1 MPQIICYLRG
11 LSMPVYGPQLSLGV
25 GHVIGL
31 EQYVIAHGNH
41 TEQTRC
47 PESAFVS
54 PVPLKSYLLWI
65 MCVGILGVGASDT
78 YSSFLR
84 RVSVHGED
92 RCRCWEQHMFL
103 TASPTL

>member
-1 MPQIICYLRG
+1 MPQIICYLPG

-31 EQYVIAHGNH
+31 AQYVMAQGHH
-41 TEQTRC
+41 MEQTRC

-65 MCVGILGVGASDT
+65 MCVGILGGLTHILASSDVCPYMEKTGVGAGN
-78 YSSFLR
+78 R
-84 RVSVHGED
+84 AWV
-92 RCRCWEQHMFL
+92 CRGNNTC
-103 TASPTL
+103 S

>member
-1 MPQIICYLRG
+1 MPQIICYLPG

-31 EQYVIAHGNH
+31 DMYVIAQGNH
-41 TEQTRC
+41 AEQTRC

-65 MCVGILGVGASDT
+65 MCVGILGGLTRILASSDVCPYMEKTGVGAGN
-78 YSSFLR
+78 R
-84 RVSVHGED
+84 AWVC
-92 RCRCWEQHMFL
+92 CRNNTC
-103 TASPTL
+103 S